1 MPDGGLSHGLRLRGN
16 LSNMTTAPKETLA
29 QALARHGHII
39 ACPGCGTYMAMADV
53 DPAAI
58 AAAYNTLELAKL
70 IKSYATDPQPR
81 ALAITCVTCRG

>member
-1 MPDGGLSHGLRLRGN
+1 
-16 LSNMTTAPKETLA
+16 MTTAPKETLD

-58 AAAYNTLELAKL
+58 AGAYNPLELAKL
-70 IKSYATDPQPR
+70 VKSYATDPQPR
-81 ALAITCVTCRG
+81 ALAITCVTCKTDPSPPNTSAH